1 MHRSRPRF
9 ESWETQ
15 KSEYA
20 KTILFEIENFFL
32 DSDGNLKILIIT
44 AVFMM
49 VMFWTKVLKA
59 ETDCRNVLTRLWNL
73 YRVWLVEL
81 HFTKWFK
88 CTLRSD
94 NEECFSIFD
103 YFLFGTFGF
112 GFPFCAYQMGQI
124 WMKDEARQDAEK
136 LVRIARRQQRAKN
149 RTLLRSKSLPAGHK
163 PRTYQVTK

>member
-1 MHRSRPRF
+1 MH
-9 ESWETQ
+9 
-15 KSEYA
+15 SE
-20 KTILFEIENFFL
+20 
-32 DSDGNLKILIIT
+32 
-44 AVFMM
+44 
-49 VMFWTKVLKA
+49 
-59 ETDCRNVLTRLWNL
+59 R
-73 YRVWLVEL
+73 
-81 HFTKWFK
+81 
-88 CTLRSD
+88 D